1 MATINTDIAQK
12 IDIITREDNSTT
24 INLNIT
30 NDSGSSFDLTGYTVD
45 FKVYHELENILSL
58 TNGSGILNPAD
69 STGTL
74 DSTGKIVI
82 NISNTQMAINPGSY
96 KHKLIL
102 TKGSSV
108 QTWMYGKFKINN
120 D

>member
-12 IDIITREDNSTT
+12 IDIVIRENNSAS

-30 NDSGSSFDLTGYTVD
+30 SDSGSAFDLTGYSVSFVILSGGET
-45 FKVYHELENILSL
+45 LLSL
-58 TNGSGILNPAD
+58 TNGDGVLNPAD

-82 NISNTQMAINPGSY
+82 SITPAQASINPGSY
-96 KHKLIL
+96 NHKLTL
-102 TKGSSV
+102 TKGAIV